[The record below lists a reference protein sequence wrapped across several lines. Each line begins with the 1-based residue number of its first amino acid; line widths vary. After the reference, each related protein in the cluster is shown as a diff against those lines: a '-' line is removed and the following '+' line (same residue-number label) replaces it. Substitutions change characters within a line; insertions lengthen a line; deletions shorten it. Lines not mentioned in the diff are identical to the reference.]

1 MPDKLLVNAALLD
14 SVAAAAHAADAVSPV
29 FGVVLRPSEHAASV
43 LLEAPDDVQQL
54 EVYNRLQK
62 LVVAKMKDAEDAMNK
77 RIEAFVEQER
87 EQLQLLTTRAYQ
99 DKKLF
104 WLRYVAAIKGG
115 GPQLQQQPQQQ
126 QQPPPPA
133 FLGSLDS
140 ALVSGGPASAVF
152 GGDSKSTHA
161 SSASSDNDPRGSAT
175 TSTSSSLS
183 PPFDFAVQQPPVV
196 APAAVAVAVAPAAAT
211 TSTTT
216 TTTVVAPA
224 SDPSPTVVEKA
235 APAAVKKVRVARPPA
250 SGTGELRAVFDI
262 DLGLSSQDV
271 ADVDESS
278 SSEEEEEEPAEASRV
293 QRRRADANAST
304 QSPKPRAAAG
314 VAMSMPLAIP
324 DFGGRRARAATTK
337 GGGRHDSDAD
347 DSPSIEDSLNRE
359 QQMARTFQQPIR
371 DDFDRPSFR
380 DRAEYRV
387 RKFTK

>member
-115 GPQLQQQPQQQ
+115 GPQQQQQQ
-126 QQPPPPA
+126 QQPPPSSPA
-133 FLGSLDS
+133 LLGSHES

-152 GGDSKSTHA
+152 GGDSKSAHA
-161 SSASSDNDPRGSAT
+161 SLASSDNDPRGSAT

-183 PPFDFAVQQPPVV
+183 PPFDFAVQQPPVTL
-196 APAAVAVAVAPAAAT
+196 AAPAAAT
-211 TSTTT
+211 TTATTT
-216 TTTVVAPA
+216 TTSTTTAMA
-224 SDPSPTVVEKA
+224 DPSPTVVEKAA

-271 ADVDESS
+271 ADVAESS
-278 SSEEEEEEPAEASRV
+278 SDEEEEEVVEEPAEASRM

-304 QSPKPRAAAG
+304 QSPKPRAVAG

-324 DFGGRRARAATTK
+324 DFGGRRGRAATTK